1 LWIEVY
7 NQFCSDMKKIIS
19 LLVIGLMLGFNV
31 TGNEIPEKIVTA
43 FRTGN
48 ASELA
53 AFFNSTL
60 ELTVNNKEEIYSKT
74 QAEIILKD
82 FFTSNPPSSFTIL
95 HQGGKESSKYAI
107 GSLKSGPNN
116 FRITF
121 LLKSVNSDVFI
132 HQLRIENAN
141 AE

>member
-1 LWIEVY
+1 
-7 NQFCSDMKKIIS
+7 MKKIIG
-19 LLVIGLMLGFNV
+19 LFVIGLMLSFNAS
-31 TGNEIPEKIVTA
+31 GNEVPEKIVTA

-53 AFFNSTL
+53 AFFNSTI

-82 FFTSNPPSSFTIL
+82 FFASNPPSSFTLL
-95 HQGGKESSKYAI
+95 HQGGKETSKYAI
-107 GSLKSGPNN
+107 GSLKSGTSN

-121 LLKSVNSDVFI
+121 LLKSVNSNVFI
-132 HQLRIENAN
+132 HQLRIENSN